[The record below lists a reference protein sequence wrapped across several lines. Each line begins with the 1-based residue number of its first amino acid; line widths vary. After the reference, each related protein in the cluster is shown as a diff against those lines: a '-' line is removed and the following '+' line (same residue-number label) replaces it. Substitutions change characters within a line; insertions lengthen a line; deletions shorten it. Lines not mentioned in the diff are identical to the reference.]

1 MAETHFPAES
11 SGIIESYLPQKSDD
25 YQSST
30 MSYLNIP
37 QKADRIS
44 LPRSVRSSRSFV
56 ETDFLIGR
64 RISQHHDDRPLRL
77 CEEINPSVNKQN
89 RPSEYSK
96 SLPDDSGFGSDMTP
110 MVSNHA
116 KRDSILSNIHKFTKS
131 PNWEPQPSKTISNPK
146 KFFTSGKTILNPSK
160 APKERTKLSSFSF
173 GFFRASK
180 KASTSSQKMSTTQ
193 SNNINKL
200 NHELQRGS
208 FAPFIEHRV

>member
-11 SGIIESYLPQKSDD
+11 SGIIESFLPQKSDD
-25 YQSST
+25 HPSSA

-37 QKADRIS
+37 QKADQVS
-44 LPRSVRSSRSFV
+44 LPRSARSSRSFA

-77 CEEINPSVNKQN
+77 CEEINSSAIKQN
-89 RPSEYSK
+89 YPSEHSK

-110 MVSNHA
+110 MVSNHV
-116 KRDSILSNIHKFTKS
+116 KRDSILSNIHKFSKS
-131 PNWEPQPSKTISNPK
+131 PKKEPQPTKTISNPK
-146 KFFTSGKTILNPSK
+146 KFFSSGKTILNPSK

-180 KASTSSQKMSTTQ
+180 KASASSQKVSTTQ
-193 SNNINKL
+193 SNSINKL